1 MAVRTG
7 YEIAVGCLNTPECP
21 KYITYY
27 SIAHLADEG
36 KSFSNHAKENHSVYI
51 SARDQ
56 QAIKATCFKEE
67 SPCQSSDHPLP
78 PLDFLETFDASNVSP
93 ATITPG
99 YRGTLRVTPRC
110 GTGTIGSCLA
120 SCGSVPTEKAATTD
134 KTAAIKSV
142 MGEALSLHPCVTST
156 PEPLKQI
163 NVFYITTGWYPG
175 TRSGSTIDKAAALR
189 LPGPEDPDHNMK
201 WKKDLSPFPCCIHK
215 SQSLTKLAFFSINIG
230 LLGQSP
236 LIAFDEKLT
245 RLADNLFGNATTN
258 RRTVFDLMQYLLAQK
273 TSTGEQDSAIIP
285 LFLHF
290 SCLIPNGCLMPP
302 EEART
307 GSKYEETERMV
318 ELDNFNLFSFVC
330 RIHSL
335 AAKVVCCSHCLPMV
349 NRKGEAI
356 LVRGCYLTVSHLRS
370 AYKTALNSCNGLLE
384 ELLLGFDQPL
394 RLEEVYD
401 NFADLSPGFRFMP
414 NQDPSKIEAICSA
427 LLKHVLHTVAIADY

>member
-27 SIAHLADEG
+27 SIAHLADEVQLCIQYG
-36 KSFSNHAKENHSVYI
+36 V
-51 SARDQ
+51 Q
-56 QAIKATCFKEE
+56 PT
-67 SPCQSSDHPLP
+67 
-78 PLDFLETFDASNVSP
+78 
-93 ATITPG
+93 G

-120 SCGSVPTEKAATTD
+120 RTPETD
-134 KTAAIKSV
+134 KR
-142 MGEALSLHPCVTST
+142 LLHYDRMV
-156 PEPLKQI
+156 
-163 NVFYITTGWYPG
+163 PG

-201 WKKDLSPFPCCIHK
+201 
-215 SQSLTKLAFFSINIG
+215 
-230 LLGQSP
+230 
-236 LIAFDEKLT
+236 
-245 RLADNLFGNATTN
+245 
-258 RRTVFDLMQYLLAQK
+258 
-273 TSTGEQDSAIIP
+273 
-285 LFLHF
+285 
-290 SCLIPNGCLMPP
+290 
-302 EEART
+302 
-307 GSKYEETERMV
+307 
-318 ELDNFNLFSFVC
+318 
-330 RIHSL
+330 IHSL

-414 NQDPSKIEAICSA
+414 NQDPSKIEAIWFSSPQARLAHCS
-427 LLKHVLHTVAIADY
+427 DC

>member
-78 PLDFLETFDASNVSP
+78 PLDFLETFDGFKCVSCNYYTRVQRHAESHAQMWHRNNRVVSCKVRHWPPRLLP
-93 ATITPG
+93 ARDIDILAFS
-99 YRGTLRVTPRC
+99 RTLLAAEAYQPKKQQPPTKRQPSRVTP
-110 GTGTIGSCLA
+110 
-120 SCGSVPTEKAATTD
+120 ETD
-134 KTAAIKSV
+134 KR
-142 MGEALSLHPCVTST
+142 LLHYDRMV
-156 PEPLKQI
+156 
-163 NVFYITTGWYPG
+163 PG

-201 WKKDLSPFPCCIHK
+201 WA